1 MKINLR
7 FPIRYK
13 ILLILLVVVTAV
25 VSTITFT
32 MANLFHSDKRS
43 YIHDLTSLIAVH
55 SAKETDSLLEGY
67 HERLEVFARLMYDES
82 LQQKQK
88 TELLK
93 GLFQDFK
100 EFVAV
105 TLYDP
110 VSGVV
115 AVYDI
120 NQITAAKLN
129 RSMFDTYRK
138 KFPLPLEKIQ
148 AGEIFIENSTLSEA
162 LPTVT
167 LAIPYQSLAGDI
179 PGVVT
184 GTIRL
189 DRLLSL
195 AGRSKVYETFLLDGH
210 GTILAHTDIKKVI
223 DRIPADWLPEIES
236 LTNQQSA
243 GTTREYNHNDIDFV
257 GGFSRV
263 KFGSLLVGVQI
274 AKNAA
279 FLSTKELIND
289 LLWVA
294 LALLIA
300 SSLFGLLWA
309 YRLTRPIQR
318 LSQAADLVSK
328 GDFDVKINAT
338 SIDEIGSLATS
349 FNHMTNE
356 LKNREKALI
365 EANEKLVQS
374 EKLSAFGQ
382 LSAGIA
388 HEVKN
393 PLTGILGYAQLSLRK
408 ISKGTPLHNN
418 ISMIEKEA
426 KRCKAIIENL
436 MKFARQEQ
444 VEFKETDLIDVAGDA
459 LAIVDHQ
466 LSINQIKVIKQFD
479 PVLPLIIGNANQIQ
493 QVLINLMINSQQA
506 LEGEPGTISLR
517 IRNCNDKWIEI
528 WLKDSGPGI
537 DKEIQDKLFEPFFTT
552 KKSGKG
558 TGLGL
563 SVSYGIINEHKG
575 KILIHSTPGKGT
587 TFVIVLPSIPPTDD
601 LDLDLDIDVDVEKIK
616 TGDHIDKLNVLAN
629 K

>member
-1 MKINLR
+1 MKLKIR

-55 SAKETDSLLEGY
+55 SAKEADSLLEGY
-67 HERLEVFARLMYDES
+67 HERLQVFARLMYNES
-82 LQQKQK
+82 LLQEQK

-93 GLFQDFK
+93 GLFKDFD

-110 VSGVV
+110 KSGVV
-115 AVYDI
+115 SVYDV
-120 NQITAAKLN
+120 NQLIPIGLDRET
-129 RSMFDTYRK
+129 FDAYREK
-138 KFPLPLEKIQ
+138 YPLPLEKIR
-148 AGEIFIENSTLSEA
+148 AGEIYIENSTLSEK
-162 LPTVT
+162 LPSLT
-167 LAIPYQSLAGDI
+167 LAIPYKGPAGKT

-195 AGRSKVYETFLLDGH
+195 AGRSKVFETFLLDGQ
-210 GTILAHTDIKKVI
+210 GTILAHTDVKKVI
-223 DRIPADWLPEIES
+223 DRLPVDWLPDIES
-236 LTNQQSA
+236 LSNQQSA
-243 GTTREYNHNDIDFV
+243 GTTKEYEHNGTGFV
-257 GGFSRV
+257 GGFSEV

-274 AKNAA
+274 AKKAA
-279 FLSTKELIND
+279 FLSTKALIND

-294 LALLIA
+294 FGLLLV
-300 SSLFGLLWA
+300 SSMLGLLWA

-318 LSQAADLVSK
+318 LSHAAKLVSK
-328 GDFDVKINAT
+328 GNFDVQIDAT
-338 SIDEIGSLATS
+338 SRDEIGSLATS
-349 FNHMTNE
+349 FNHMTSE
-356 LKNREKALI
+356 LKSREKALI

-408 ISKGTPLHNN
+408 LDNGTPLHKN
-418 ISMIEKEA
+418 ISIIEKEA

-444 VEFKETDLIDVAGDA
+444 VEFQDTDLINVAGDA

-466 LSINQIKVIKQFD
+466 LSINRIKVIKHFD
-479 PVLPLIIGNANQIQ
+479 PELPLISGNANQIQ
-493 QVLINLMINSQQA
+493 QVLINLMINAQQA
-506 LEGEPGTISLR
+506 MEGTPGTIALR
-517 IRNCNDKWIEI
+517 IRNCNDKWVEV

-537 DKEIQDKLFEPFFTT
+537 DKDIQDKLFEPFFTT

-563 SVSYGIINEHKG
+563 SVSYGIIKEHNG

-587 TFVIVLPSIPPTDD
+587 TFVIVLPISQSKQTNSERETTEDQQAISKQPSSATR
-601 LDLDLDIDVDVEKIK
+601 
-616 TGDHIDKLNVLAN
+616 
-629 K
+629 

>member
-1 MKINLR
+1 MKLQIR

-55 SAKETDSLLEGY
+55 SAKEADSLLEGY
-67 HERLEVFARLMYDES
+67 HERLQVFARLMYNES
-82 LQQKQK
+82 LQQEQK

-93 GLFQDFK
+93 GLFNDFD

-110 VSGVV
+110 KSGVI

-120 NQITAAKLN
+120 NQLIPIGLDRK
-129 RSMFDTYRK
+129 MFDAYRE
-138 KFPLPLEKIQ
+138 KFPLPLEKIRV
-148 AGEIFIENSTLSEA
+148 GEIYIENSTLSKK
-162 LPTVT
+162 LPTLT
-167 LAIPYQSLAGDI
+167 LAIPHKGLAGETT
-179 PGVVT
+179 GVVT

-189 DRLLSL
+189 DRLLSM
-195 AGRSKVYETFLLDGH
+195 AGRSKVFETFLLDGQ
-210 GTILAHTDIKKVI
+210 GTILAHSDVKKVI
-223 DRIPADWLPEIES
+223 DHLPIDWLPDIES
-236 LTNQQSA
+236 INNQQSA
-243 GTTREYNHNDIDFV
+243 GITKEYNYKEVGYV
-257 GGFSRV
+257 GGFSEV

-279 FLSTKELIND
+279 FLSTKALIND

-294 LALLIA
+294 
-300 SSLFGLLWA
+300 FGLLLVSSMFGMLWA

-318 LSQAADLVSK
+318 LSEAAQLVSK
-328 GDFDVKINAT
+328 GNFDVQINAT
-338 SIDEIGSLATS
+338 SSDEIGSLATS
-349 FNHMTNE
+349 FNHMTSE
-356 LKNREKALI
+356 LKSREKALI

-408 ISKGTPLHNN
+408 IDKGTPLHKN
-418 ISMIEKEA
+418 ISVIEKEA

-466 LSINQIKVIKQFD
+466 LSINRIKVIKQFD
-479 PVLPLIIGNANQIQ
+479 PALPLISGNANQIQ

-506 LEGEPGTISLR
+506 MDGEPGTISLR
-517 IRNCNDKWIEI
+517 IRNCNDKWVEI

-587 TFVIVLPSIPPTDD
+587 TFVIVLPIMQPAIEEDELGTTETGKNTPT
-601 LDLDLDIDVDVEKIK
+601 EKISA
-616 TGDHIDKLNVLAN
+616 LAT

>member
-1 MKINLR
+1 MKLQLR

-55 SAKETDSLLEGY
+55 SAKEADSLLEGY
-67 HERLEVFARLMYDES
+67 HERLQVFARLMYNES
-82 LQQKQK
+82 LQQQQK

-93 GLFQDFK
+93 GLFNDFD

-110 VSGVV
+110 KSGII
-115 AVYDI
+115 AVYDV
-120 NQITAAKLN
+120 NQLIPIGLDRK
-129 RSMFDTYRK
+129 MFDAYRE
-138 KFPLPLEKIQ
+138 KFPLPLEKIR
-148 AGEIFIENSTLSEA
+148 AGEIYIENSTLSKE
-162 LPTVT
+162 LPTLT
-167 LAIPYQSLAGDI
+167 LAIPYKGPAGEI
-179 PGVVT
+179 TGVVT

-189 DRLLSL
+189 DRLLSM
-195 AGRSKVYETFLLDGH
+195 AGRSKVFETFLLDGQ
-210 GTILAHTDIKKVI
+210 GTILAHSDVKKVI
-223 DRIPADWLPEIES
+223 DHLPIDWIPDIES
-236 LTNQQSA
+236 LNNQQSA
-243 GTTREYNHNDIDFV
+243 GITKEYIYKEIGYV
-257 GGFSRV
+257 GGFSEV

-279 FLSTKELIND
+279 FLSTKALIND

-294 LALLIA
+294 FGLLLV
-300 SSLFGLLWA
+300 SSMLGLLWA

-318 LSQAADLVSK
+318 LSEAAQLVSK
-328 GDFDVKINAT
+328 GDFDVQINAT
-338 SIDEIGSLATS
+338 SRDEIGSLATS
-349 FNHMTNE
+349 FNHMTSE
-356 LKNREKALI
+356 LKSREKALI
-365 EANEKLVQS
+365 EANKKLVQS

-408 ISKGTPLHNN
+408 IDKGSSLHKN
-418 ISMIEKEA
+418 ISVIEKEA

-466 LSINQIKVIKQFD
+466 LSINRIKVIKQFD
-479 PVLPLIIGNANQIQ
+479 PALPLISGNANQIQ

-506 LEGEPGTISLR
+506 MDGEPGTISLR
-517 IRNCNDKWIEI
+517 IRNCNDKWVEI

-587 TFVIVLPSIPPTDD
+587 TFVIVLPIIQPSTEAGESGAVETGKNTSIKQLST
-601 LDLDLDIDVDVEKIK
+601 
-616 TGDHIDKLNVLAN
+616 LAA

>member
-1 MKINLR
+1 MKVNLR

-120 NQITAAKLN
+120 NQITAATLD
-129 RSMFDTYRK
+129 RSMFDAYRE
-138 KFPLPLEKIQ
+138 KFPLPLDKIR
-148 AGEIFIENSTLSEA
+148 AGEIFVENSTLSES
-162 LPTVT
+162 LPTLT
-167 LAIPYQSLAGDI
+167 LAIPYQGPAGDI
-179 PGVVT
+179 SGVVT

-195 AGRSKVYETFLLDGH
+195 AGRSKIYETFLLDGQ

-223 DRIPADWLPEIES
+223 DRLPANWLPEIES
-236 LTNQQSA
+236 LMNQQSV
-243 GTTREYNHNDIDFV
+243 GITKEYHYNDIDFV

-318 LSQAADLVSK
+318 LSQAAQLVSK
-328 GDFDVKINAT
+328 GDFDVRIKST
-338 SIDEIGSLATS
+338 SRDEIGSLASS
-349 FNHMTNE
+349 FNHMINE

-408 ISKGTPLHNN
+408 IEKGTPLHKN
-418 ISMIEKEA
+418 ISVIEKEA

-444 VEFKETDLIDVAGDA
+444 VEFKDTDLIDVAGDA

-466 LSINQIKVIKQFD
+466 LSINRIKVIKQFD
-479 PVLPLIIGNANQIQ
+479 PALPLISGNANQIQ

-506 LEGEPGTISLR
+506 MNGEPGTISLR
-517 IRNCNDKWIEI
+517 IRNCNDKWVEI

-587 TFVIVLPSIPPTDD
+587 TFVIVLPITQPEN
-601 LDLDLDIDVDVEKIK
+601 LEKDSGISTIK
-616 TGDHIDKLNVLAN
+616 TDNHIDKLGALAT

>member
-1 MKINLR
+1 MKLNIR

-55 SAKETDSLLEGY
+55 SAKEADSLLAGY
-67 HERLEVFARLMYDES
+67 HERLQVFARLMYNES
-82 LQQKQK
+82 LQQEQK

-93 GLFQDFK
+93 GLFSDFD

-110 VSGVV
+110 KSGVV
-115 AVYDI
+115 AVYDV
-120 NQITAAKLN
+120 NQLIPIGLDRNT
-129 RSMFDTYRK
+129 FDEYREK
-138 KFPLPLEKIQ
+138 HPLPLDKIRS
-148 AGEIFIENSTLSEA
+148 GEIYIENSTLSVK
-162 LPTVT
+162 LPTLT
-167 LAIPYQSLAGDI
+167 LAIPHQGPAGNI

-195 AGRSKVYETFLLDGH
+195 AGRSKVFETFLLDGQ

-223 DRIPADWLPEIES
+223 DRLPVDWLPDIES
-236 LTNQQSA
+236 LNNQQSA
-243 GTTREYNHNDIDFV
+243 GTTKEYNYNGVGFV
-257 GGFSRV
+257 GGFSQV

-279 FLSTKELIND
+279 FLSTKALIND

-294 LALLIA
+294 LGLLLI
-300 SSLFGLLWA
+300 SSMFGLLWA
-309 YRLTRPIQR
+309 YRFTKPIQS
-318 LSQAADLVSK
+318 LSQAANLVSK
-328 GDFDVKINAT
+328 GNFDVQIE
-338 SIDEIGSLATS
+338 SSSRDEVGSLATS
-349 FNHMTNE
+349 FNHMTSE
-356 LKNREKALI
+356 LKSREKALV

-408 ISKGTPLHNN
+408 LEDDTPLHKN
-418 ISMIEKEA
+418 ISIIEKEA

-444 VEFKETDLIDVAGDA
+444 VEFMNTDLIEVAGDA

-466 LSINQIKVIKQFD
+466 LSINRIRVIKNFD
-479 PVLPLIIGNANQIQ
+479 PALPQISGNANQIQ
-493 QVLINLMINSQQA
+493 QVLINLMINAQQA
-506 LEGEPGTISLR
+506 MEGEPGTIAVK
-517 IRNCNDKWIEI
+517 IRNCNDKWVEI

-552 KKSGKG
+552 KKAGKG

-563 SVSYGIINEHKG
+563 SVSYGIIKEHKG

-587 TFVIVLPSIPPTDD
+587 TFVIVLPIAEPATEEN
-601 LDLDLDIDVDVEKIK
+601 EKQTNEAETEDNNEPVKTATIK
-616 TGDHIDKLNVLAN
+616 
-629 K
+629 

>member
-1 MKINLR
+1 MKLKIR

-55 SAKETDSLLEGY
+55 SAKEADSLLEGY
-67 HERLEVFARLMYDES
+67 HERLQVFARLMYNES

-93 GLFQDFK
+93 GLFNDFD

-110 VSGVV
+110 KSGVI
-115 AVYDI
+115 AVYDV
-120 NQITAAKLN
+120 NQLIPIGLDRK
-129 RSMFDTYRK
+129 MFDAYRE
-138 KFPLPLEKIQ
+138 KFPLPLEEIR
-148 AGEIFIENSTLSEA
+148 AGEIFIENSTLSEK
-162 LPTVT
+162 LPTLT
-167 LAIPYQSLAGDI
+167 LAIPYHGPAGETA
-179 PGVVT
+179 GVVT

-189 DRLLSL
+189 DRLLSM
-195 AGRSKVYETFLLDGH
+195 AERSKVFETFLLDGQ
-210 GTILAHTDIKKVI
+210 GTILAHSDVKKVI
-223 DRIPADWLPEIES
+223 DHLPIDWLPDIES
-236 LTNQQSA
+236 INNQQSA
-243 GTTREYNHNDIDFV
+243 GITKEYIYNDVGYV
-257 GGFSRV
+257 GGFSEV

-279 FLSTKELIND
+279 FLSTKALIND
-289 LLWVA
+289 LIWVA
-294 LALLIA
+294 FGLLLI
-300 SSLFGLLWA
+300 SSMFGLLWA

-318 LSQAADLVSK
+318 LSEAAQLVSK
-328 GDFDVKINAT
+328 GDFDVHINAT
-338 SIDEIGSLATS
+338 SRDEIGSLATS
-349 FNHMTNE
+349 FNNMTSE
-356 LKNREKALI
+356 LKSREKALI

-408 ISKGTPLHNN
+408 IDKGTPLHKN
-418 ISMIEKEA
+418 ISVIEKEA

-466 LSINQIKVIKQFD
+466 LSINRIKVIKQFD
-479 PVLPLIIGNANQIQ
+479 PVLPLISGNANQIQ

-506 LEGEPGTISLR
+506 MDGEPGTISLR
-517 IRNCNDKWIEI
+517 IRNCNDKWVEI

-587 TFVIVLPSIPPTDD
+587 TFVIVLPILQPDIEEDELGTAETENSPPT
-601 LDLDLDIDVDVEKIK
+601 EKIS
-616 TGDHIDKLNVLAN
+616 TLAS